1 MLARILLPHL
11 APNLPRATMG
21 EWLVIVGD
29 EVGFGDAIC
38 RVNVKDRVLIRGTK
52 WASSLLAHSRRAEAK
67 FVAYEEESGLFE
79 TSYVIVAS
87 EPAKIHRHS
96 ALEGEAVQVGDLI
109 GIAVLGSIVAAQS
122 DSAVDELPVMRVI
135 ARLESAEYHE

>member
-11 APNLPRATMG
+11 SANLPRATLA
-21 EWLVIVGD
+21 EWFVRVGD
-29 EVGFGDAIC
+29 EVGFGDPIC
-38 RVNVKDRVLIRGTK
+38 RVSVKDRVMIRGTR

-79 TSYVIVAS
+79 ASYAIVAS

-96 ALEGEAVQVGDLI
+96 ALDGEAVQVGDLM
-109 GIAVLGSIVAAQS
+109 GIAVLGSIVVAQS
-122 DSAVDELPVMRVI
+122 DSAVDELPVMRVV
-135 ARLESAEYHE
+135 ARLESSEYQE